1 MFATTCD
8 SFYCVYSSNEI
19 PSSSSSFYY
28 YYYSSV
34 AYSARAADSSA
45 AKTAELEAF

>member
-1 MFATTCD
+1 MAFD
-8 SFYCVYSSNEI
+8 SSAKVAAYSAA
-19 PSSSSSFYY
+19 
-28 YYYSSV
+28 SV